1 MLNSV
6 GNRYLD
12 VPRLIWQH
20 QNTKPDG
27 PHEPSPS
34 KEALRRSY
42 CVDEEET
49 FMQALDDALRRDGKT
64 FESLD
69 EGLIQVLEEWTNDR
83 ACYPMEWVKQIIN
96 KVIMHERRV

>member
-12 VPRLIWQH
+12 VPKLIWQH

-34 KEALRRSY
+34 KEALEHMFDHLQSTTTPKKGGLKVTLKGSFSEY
-42 CVDEEET
+42 
-49 FMQALDDALRRDGKT
+49 FSPLRRK
-64 FESLD
+64 
-69 EGLIQVLEEWTNDR
+69 
-83 ACYPMEWVKQIIN
+83 
-96 KVIMHERRV
+96 ER